1 MEFSTKTKIST
12 DFISTKLLCLGSSG
26 FCFFKYLEAK
36 KIDDLYTEAWLL
48 VAIFSL
54 IGFVY
59 FYSKPKVYFD
69 NSNLYIKRINK
80 NEILI
85 SLKNI
90 HSIFRNPIRSVGSG
104 ADFYEIEYLSESDE
118 DEKIKFYSDSDSL
131 MEDFTNLVIKINPA
145 VEIV

>member
-69 NSNLYIKRINK
+69 SSNLYIKRINK
-80 NEILI
+80 NEIQI
-85 SLKNI
+85 PLKNI
-90 HSIFRNPIRSVGSG
+90 HSIFRDPFRSGNG
-104 ADFYEIEYLSESDE
+104 TCFYEIEYLSEDNE
-118 DEKIKFYSDSDSL
+118 DEEVKFHSDSFSR
-131 MEDFTNLVIKINPA
+131 MEDFKNLVIKINPS

>member
-36 KIDDLYTEAWLL
+36 KIDDLYTEAWFL

-80 NEILI
+80 NEIQI
-85 SLKNI
+85 PLKNI
-90 HSIFRNPIRSVGSG
+90 HSIFRDPFRSGNG
-104 ADFYEIEYLSESDE
+104 TCFYEIEYLSEDNE
-118 DEKIKFYSDSDSL
+118 DEKAKFHSDSFSL
-131 MEDFTNLVIKINPA
+131 MDNFKNLVIKINPS

>member
-36 KIDDLYTEAWLL
+36 KIDDLYTEAWFL

-69 NSNLYIKRINK
+69 SSNLYIKRINK
-80 NEILI
+80 NEIQI
-85 SLKNI
+85 PLKNI
-90 HSIFRNPIRSVGSG
+90 HSIFRDPFRSGNG
-104 ADFYEIEYLSESDE
+104 TCFYEIEYLSEDNE
-118 DEKIKFYSDSDSL
+118 DEKAKFHSDSFSL
-131 MEDFTNLVIKINPA
+131 MDNFKNLVIKINPS